1 MRQLQRFSRVCGPH
15 REARQRGIW
24 IAVAL
29 LLVTCGTL
37 GMVFAARLDA
47 KNDRQQARATFRA
60 AGAAIAATLTLAAQH
75 EEDLVVG
82 AGAYIASNPNA
93 SEAAFK
99 SWSVAMDAFA
109 RYPELEGGG
118 EVVLVTA
125 ARLGAF
131 AARERADPAIAISE
145 GRPFQLLPPGLRPFY
160 CLVALSIARKT
171 QSTAAVPPGFDYCAQ
186 KRLREAF
193 LATRASGTNAYLP
206 YRSGSTTVLVIES
219 PIYRGGVVPDT
230 IAKRLRAFI
239 GTFSVSVLPEK
250 ILAEALRGHPG
261 MTVELLYGSAL
272 PQVGFRVGRVV
283 PDSQRTT
290 VSLGYGWTMQ
300 VSGGAVATGTLSDPD
315 ALTLLVG
322 GIAVSVLLGL
332 LVFVLG
338 TSRARAIAIVREKTR
353 EISHQAL
360 HDALTGLPNRALVLD
375 QGERMLARARRNPE
389 IVPAALYVDID
400 RFKHVN
406 DTFGHAAGDQLLR
419 VVAERLKQVVRDEDT
434 VGRLGGDEFI
444 VLLESSL
451 RERPP
456 ELVAERIIEVMR
468 SGVTLD
474 EGSRP
479 FTPTVSIGI
488 AIGERASTDQ
498 LLRDADLALYMAK
511 GAGKDRAVLFESTMQ
526 SAAESE
532 RHLEVDLDAAI
543 RERQLFLL
551 YQPIIDLGT
560 GEIDGMEALVRW
572 RHPQRGVVEPADFIP
587 FAEKTGQIMAIGR
600 LVLEEACQ
608 QAAAWAAQGHRISMS
623 VNVSACQLDQD
634 AFPEDV
640 RDALESSGVEPS
652 MLTLEITETALMR
665 DVAAASERLR
675 GVRELGVRVAL
686 DDIGTGSSALA
697 YLRHFAPDSIKIDR
711 SITAGLTDPGGSA
724 AIIHILVE
732 FGKIFGIDVLA
743 EGIEVPEQLAHLQRE
758 RCDHGQ
764 GFLFAQPLD
773 ADEIARLLTRDS
785 SRRTAATI
793 L

>member
-1 MRQLQRFSRVCGPH
+1 MRLGRVRRPH

-29 LLVTCGTL
+29 LLVACGTL
-37 GMVFAARLDA
+37 GVVFAARLEA
-47 KNDRQQARATFRA
+47 RNDRQQSRAAFRA

-75 EEDLVVG
+75 EEDLVVS
-82 AGAYIASNPNA
+82 AGAYIASNPGT
-93 SEAAFK
+93 SEAAFQR
-99 SWSVAMDAFA
+99 WSMAMDAFT

-118 EVVLVTA
+118 EVILVTA

-131 AARERADPAIAISE
+131 AARERADPAIAISK

-160 CLVALSIARKT
+160 CLVALSIARK
-171 QSTAAVPPGFDYCAQ
+171 SRSANAVPAGFDYCAQ
-186 KRLREAF
+186 ERLREAF
-193 LATRASGTNAYLP
+193 LAARASGRNAYLP

-219 PIYRGGVVPDT
+219 PIYRGGIVPDT

-239 GTFSVSVLPEK
+239 GTFSVSVLPDK

-261 MTVELLYGSAL
+261 VTVELLYGSAL
-272 PQVGFRVGRVV
+272 TQVGFRVGRAA
-283 PDSQRTT
+283 PGSQRTT
-290 VSLGYGWTMQ
+290 VNLGYGWTMQ
-300 VSGGAVATGTLSDPD
+300 ASGEAVTTGTLSDPD
-315 ALTLLVG
+315 ALTLLIA

-338 TSRARAIAIVREKTR
+338 TSRARAIAMVREKTR

-375 QGERMLARARRNPE
+375 QGERMLARARRNPD
-389 IVPAALYVDID
+389 IVPAALYVDVD

-419 VVAERLKQVVRDEDT
+419 VVAERLLEVVREEDA

-444 VLLESSL
+444 VLLESST

-468 SGVTLD
+468 RGVTLD

-479 FTPTVSIGI
+479 FIPAVSVGI
-488 AIGERASTDQ
+488 AIGERVSTDQ

-511 GAGKDRAVLFESTMQ
+511 DAGKGRAVLFESSMQ

-532 RHLEVDLDAAI
+532 RRLEGDLDAAI

-551 YQPIIDLGT
+551 YQPIVDLDT

-572 RHPQRGVVEPADFIP
+572 RHQERGVVEPVDFIP
-587 FAEKTGQIMAIGR
+587 FAEKSGQIAAIGR
-600 LVLEEACQ
+600 LVLEQACH
-608 QAAAWAAQGHRISMS
+608 QAAAWVAQGHRIGMS
-623 VNVSACQLDQD
+623 VNVSARQLDQEG
-634 AFPEDV
+634 FPRDV
-640 RDALESSGVEPS
+640 RDALESSGLEPS

-665 DVAAASERLR
+665 DVAAASQRL
-675 GVRELGVRVAL
+675 GGIRELGVLVAL
-686 DDIGTGSSALA
+686 DDIGAGSSALA

-711 SITAGLTDPGGSA
+711 SITAGLTDASGSA
-724 AIIHILVE
+724 AIVHVLVE
-732 FGKIFGIDVLA
+732 FGRLFGIDVLA
-743 EGIEVPEQLAHLQRE
+743 EGIEEPEQLTHLQRE
-758 RCDHGQ
+758 HCDHGQ
-764 GFLFAQPLD
+764 GFLFAQPLG
-773 ADEIARLLTRDS
+773 ADEVARLLTRGS
-785 SRRTAATI
+785 AQSTAGTI

>member
-1 MRQLQRFSRVCGPH
+1 MRQLQRFSRVCRPH
-15 REARQRGIW
+15 REARQRGLW
-24 IAVAL
+24 IKLAL
-29 LLVTCGTL
+29 LLVACGTL
-37 GMVFAARLDA
+37 GAAFAARLEA
-47 KNDRQQARATFRA
+47 KDDRQQARAAFRA
-60 AGAAIAATLTLAAQH
+60 AGAAVASTLTFAAQH

-82 AGAYIASNPNA
+82 ARAYIASNPNA
-93 SEAAFK
+93 SETAFQR
-99 SWSVAMDAFA
+99 WGVAMDAFS

-125 ARLGAF
+125 RRLAEF
-131 AARERADPAIAISE
+131 AARERADPAIALPR
-145 GRPFQLLPPGLRPFY
+145 GRSFQLLPPGPRAFY
-160 CLVALSIARKT
+160 CLTALSIARKA
-171 QSTAAVPPGFDYCAQ
+171 QSAATPPVGYDYCAQ
-186 KRLREAF
+186 KELRAA
-193 LATRASGTNAYLP
+193 LLTARSSGRNAYLP

-230 IAKRLRAFI
+230 IAERRRAFV
-239 GTFSVSVLPEK
+239 GTFSVGLLPRK

-261 MTVELLYGSAL
+261 MAVELLYGGAL
-272 PQVGFRVGRVV
+272 THVGFRFGRVALG
-283 PDSQRTT
+283 SQRTT
-290 VSLGYGWTMQ
+290 VSLGYGWTML
-300 VSGGAVATGTLSDPD
+300 VSGAAITAGTLSDSD
-315 ALTLLVG
+315 ALTLLIA

-332 LVFVLG
+332 FVFVLG
-338 TSRARAIAIVREKTR
+338 TSRARAIAMVREKTL

-360 HDALTGLPNRALVLD
+360 HDALTGLPNRALVID
-375 QGERMLARARRNPE
+375 QGERLLARARRNTE

-419 VVAERLKQVVRDEDT
+419 VVAERLKQVVRVQDT

-444 VLLESSL
+444 VLLDSSI

-468 SGVTLD
+468 SGVTLN
-474 EGSRP
+474 EGDRP
-479 FTPTVSIGI
+479 FTPTVSVGI

-511 GAGKDRAVLFESTMQ
+511 GAGKDRAVLFESNMQ

-532 RHLEVDLDAAI
+532 RRLEVDLDTAI

-551 YQPIIDLGT
+551 YQPIVDLNT
-560 GEIDGMEALVRW
+560 GEIDGVEALVRW
-572 RHPQRGVVEPADFIP
+572 RHQQRGVVGPADFIP
-587 FAEKTGQIMAIGR
+587 FAEQTGQIMAIGR
-600 LVLEEACQ
+600 LVLEQACH
-608 QAAAWAAQGHRISMS
+608 QAATWAAQGHRIRMS
-623 VNVSACQLDQD
+623 VNVSARQLDQD
-634 AFPEDV
+634 AFPKDV
-640 RDALESSGVEPS
+640 VDALESSGLEPS

-665 DVAAASERLR
+665 DVAAASERLI

-711 SITAGLTDPGGSA
+711 SITAALTDTGGSA
-724 AIIHILVE
+724 AIIHVLVE

-743 EGIEVPEQLAHLQRE
+743 EGIEEPEQLAHLQSE

-773 ADEIARLLTRDS
+773 ADEIASLLTRDS
-785 SRRTAATI
+785 PRSTAATI